1 MAENDPLS
9 PLLRDEEV
17 SRLSGRAESTIAA
30 AHRRPAAL
38 RKPEVVSSES
48 LLRGA
53 RASAGLVSGRV
64 ARDVEEEFNAEDSL
78 LARHI
83 SAYSTLAPEQFSAT
97 LRTFTRAPL
106 QVLARW
112 DVAGGGAGKPQAAAE
127 RLTVLA
133 GWVVAGAG
141 SAPGPGLRL
150 LLPAVLHAEVAAH
163 GCFGE
168 RSGLVGRMAGR
179 AAAIATGLDPRGF
192 AVPETYFL
200 RHRQQ
205 YAETLQAY
213 RAGDPFP
220 LLRLHLAAWEAGGKE
235 AEGIARAA

>member
-9 PLLRDEEV
+9 LLLRDEEV

-53 RASAGLVSGRV
+53 RASAGLISGRV
-64 ARDVEEEFNAEDSL
+64 ARDVAEEINADGSL

-97 LRTFTRAPL
+97 MRTFTRAPL

-112 DVAGGGAGKPQAAAE
+112 D
-127 RLTVLA
+127 
-133 GWVVAGAG
+133 
-141 SAPGPGLRL
+141 
-150 LLPAVLHAEVAAH
+150 AV
-163 GCFGE
+163 
-168 RSGLVGRMAGR
+168 SY
-179 AAAIATGLDPRGF
+179 T
-192 AVPETYFL
+192 
-200 RHRQQ
+200 
-205 YAETLQAY
+205 
-213 RAGDPFP
+213 
-220 LLRLHLAAWEAGGKE
+220 HL
-235 AEGIARAA
+235 